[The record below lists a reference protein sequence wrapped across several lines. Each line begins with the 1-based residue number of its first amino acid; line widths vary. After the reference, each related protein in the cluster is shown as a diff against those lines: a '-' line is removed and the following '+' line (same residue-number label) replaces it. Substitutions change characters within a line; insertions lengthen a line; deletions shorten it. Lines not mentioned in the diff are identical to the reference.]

1 MFLEHLMNQTDA
13 PLLERVLKF
22 SAAKQQLIA
31 ENLANI
37 DTPGYRQKDLS
48 TEKFMALLRSRLQQ
62 RDSAPTGATGF
73 DDIDQA
79 ISHPNRG
86 ILSHDGNNRSME
98 QLASDQAKTGL
109 MYVVVVELLRQ
120 QYQQMESALKE
131 RVT

>member
-1 MFLEHLMNQTDA
+1 MLLEHLMNQTDA

-22 SAAKQQLIA
+22 SAARQSLIA

-48 TEKFMALLRSRLQQ
+48 TEKFMAMLRSRLQQ
-62 RDSAPTGATGF
+62 RDEGANGAVGF
-73 DDIDQA
+73 EDIDLA
-79 ISHPNRG
+79 VSHPNNG

-109 MYVVVVELLRQ
+109 MYTVVVELLRQ
-120 QYQQMESALKE
+120 QYQEMDSALKGT
-131 RVT
+131 VS